1 MTRILASDWLTES
14 DVGGPVVGPAWP
26 LSSKVNDFNQFLITD
41 HTPDQDQWDKLGH
54 SGPQHLSPAFPPL
67 CLDAIL
73 TWIKKSWCPM
83 CCVDLAG
90 GGHHRNTGLYRT
102 LVRLFHHTAMAG
114 LIGTSWGCFVQH
126 MTK

>member
-1 MTRILASDWLTES
+1 MTRLLASDWLTES

-90 GGHHRNTGLYRT
+90 GGHHRNTGLWI
-102 LVRLFHHTAMAG
+102 G
-114 LIGTSWGCFVQH
+114 LWSDCFI
-126 MTK
+126 TRPWRGLLELLGAALYNT